1 MRNVKVS
8 EELPTGRNVE
18 FADNDGKRYMSLG
31 EFVTRIQRG
40 EFPDYHIRVIR
51 GIETP
56 VSNPNKDK
64 SDNLG

>member
-1 MRNVKVS
+1 MGKVRVS
-8 EELPTGRNVE
+8 DQLPTGRNVE
-18 FADNDGKRYMSLG
+18 FADDDGKRYMSLG

-40 EFPDYHIRVIR
+40 EFPDYHIRVIK

-56 VSNPNKDK
+56 VSNPNGDK